1 MSVARVVVRP
11 VRVVEEGGLV
21 LESHAVEW
29 LKVSVLRLEGN
40 VPPFVICLSG
50 REQKDK
56 TTDPRRHVGEL
67 QRPPIVACRDLL
79 CLARTTMSAIRYK
92 PHLTPMCY
100 NLLPPSSLPCPWR
113 QFLAEWPNR
122 RPSTSQQI
130 SRGQH
135 PTPPGPLQPARD
147 TFAGRFR
154 AQEMTSTTPAAA
166 RLLRHNV
173 ATARDSFPLQAMR

>member
-100 NLLPPSSLPCPWR
+100 NLLPPSSLPVR
-113 QFLAEWPNR
+113 GGNSSQNGRTVAHLLHNR
-122 RPSTSQQI
+122 SPAVSLLLPPALSSPLETRSQ
-130 SRGQH
+130 
-135 PTPPGPLQPARD
+135 
-147 TFAGRFR
+147 
-154 AQEMTSTTPAAA
+154 E
-166 RLLRHNV
+166 
-173 ATARDSFPLQAMR
+173 DSERRR